1 MLSWKF
7 DFAVHQQ
14 KYDDFILL
22 ILKYLHQ
29 KVFLLFYYFIMITTV
44 IIKYFFTFPYLHKK
58 KILNGTCSTVLV
70 VPEKQIQ
77 IQDNNFFV
85 QPNI

>member
-29 KVFLLFYYFIMITTV
+29 KVFLLFHYFIMITTV
-44 IIKYFFTFPYLHKK
+44 IIKSFFAFPYLHKK
-58 KILNGTCSTVLV
+58 NTKWDLQYRTCCTG
-70 VPEKQIQ
+70 ETNT
-77 IQDNNFFV
+77 DTG
-85 QPNI
+85 